1 MEYDKSKFK
10 IRNWKSAE
18 MLHWIINPGLVF
30 NEIILGQRLPKVMLI
45 EKKSS
50 KTLQEKTKI
59 PCPHCGTL
67 HSGLKWSTKN
77 NAFKNWFGLYCD
89 NCGKTI
95 PCLTNLTT
103 FLLLGLTFPVW
114 IWFKDKWKMTW
125 LKKQPE
131 RYQNMDLKN
140 VQNPFEEY
148 GWIKL
153 GLFWGLFMYIF
164 MVLLFPLIDGEG
176 LSTWKVV
183 LGIPIWTIG
192 GIGFGYTMK
201 LINGKNIKKQ
211 NQIE

>member
-131 RYQNMDLKN
+131 RYQNMDLEN

>member
-140 VQNPFEEY
+140 VQNPYEEY

>member
-50 KTLQEKTKI
+50 KTFQEKTKI

-131 RYQNMDLKN
+131 RYQNMDLEN

>member
-1 MEYDKSKFK
+1 VEYDKSKFK

-140 VQNPFEEY
+140 VQNPYEEY

>member
-50 KTLQEKTKI
+50 KTFLEKTKI
-59 PCPHCGTL
+59 PCTHCGTL

-131 RYQNMDLKN
+131 RYQNMDLEN

-148 GWIKL
+148 SWIKL

>member
-45 EKKSS
+45 EKNTS
-50 KTLQEKTKI
+50 KTFQEKTKI

-103 FLLLGLTFPVW
+103 FLLLSLTFPVW

>member
-1 MEYDKSKFK
+1 
-10 IRNWKSAE
+10 
-18 MLHWIINPGLVF
+18 
-30 NEIILGQRLPKVMLI
+30 
-45 EKKSS
+45 
-50 KTLQEKTKI
+50 
-59 PCPHCGTL
+59 
-67 HSGLKWSTKN
+67 
-77 NAFKNWFGLYCD
+77 
-89 NCGKTI
+89 
-95 PCLTNLTT
+95 
-103 FLLLGLTFPVW
+103 
-114 IWFKDKWKMTW
+114 
-125 LKKQPE
+125 
-131 RYQNMDLKN
+131 MDLEN

-153 GLFWGLFMYIF
+153 GPFWGLFMYIF